1 MKKITKMI
9 IKTHK
14 KNKNSNIK
22 MIPNKNQRFSEEEL
36 KIIQEF
42 YKRAPSLPSPPSFN
56 YYIAPPSIPS

>member
-1 MKKITKMI
+1 
-9 IKTHK
+9 
-14 KNKNSNIK
+14 